1 MIEHVFFDLDH
12 TLWDF
17 ERNSET
23 CLKAIHTHQIAG
35 KVPYEAFVGTFR
47 VINRGLWRQLE
58 AYTLTHDELR
68 RTRFRNTLLA
78 LDIPC
83 TEEESLAMNDEFM
96 RLLPVQ
102 KHLIDGAL
110 EVLEYLHPKYQLH
123 IISNGFLDIQTRKM
137 TESGI
142 LSYFDQIIT
151 SDISGAKKPDIKIFD
166 YALRSAGTTQDR
178 SVYIGDDEIA
188 DKTGSENAGLPFIHF
203 DPAGSA
209 SSHGVIRELKD
220 LKSIL

>member
-1 MIEHVFFDLDH
+1 MTEHVFFDLDH

-23 CLKAIHTHQIAG
+23 CLKEIHTCQVAG
-35 KVPYEAFVGTFR
+35 RVPYEAFVGTFR

-58 AYTLTHDELR
+58 ANTITHDELR
-68 RTRFRNTLLA
+68 RNRFRNTLRTLEV
-78 LDIPC
+78 PC
-83 TEEESLAMNDEFM
+83 TEEESLAMNEEFM

-102 KHLIDGAL
+102 KHLIEGAQ
-110 EVLEYLHPKYQLH
+110 EVLEYLRPKYQLH

-142 LSYFDQIIT
+142 LSYFDRIIT
-151 SDISGAKKPDIKIFD
+151 SDISGAKKPDRKIFD
-166 YALRSAGTTQDR
+166 YALQSAGTTADR
-178 SVYIGDDEIA
+178 SLYIGDDEIA

-203 DPAGSA
+203 DPNGNA
-209 SSHGVIRELKD
+209 SSQGVITELTR